1 MVGKFYK
8 RITIIA
14 AAIFFAVLITSCVIL
29 GLKNDKKVSATKL
42 SELEEPIEA
51 VNETDSVAELASVE
65 EKPNFSVFLY
75 PESSKSMVV
84 RTPEIPALT
93 SENSQND
100 VDFSMTE
107 AVYTVCADELVEWAF
122 RAYNEEWEYVTA
134 GCEEGHV
141 DCSGLIKSC
150 VGICARGTEELL
162 AESELKGEISTI
174 PDIPGLG
181 VYMSGHVGIYV
192 GGGMVIDA
200 RTEDSGVGYD
210 AVDYE
215 AWTDWF
221 EIKGV
226 DYSKYSVDF
235 E

>member
-8 RITIIA
+8 RITVISA
-14 AAIFFAVLITSCVIL
+14 ATVFAVLITVCVIL
-29 GLKNDKKVSATKL
+29 GLKNDKKVSTTDL
-42 SELEEPIEA
+42 SELDKPEVI
-51 VNETDSVAELASVE
+51 NETESSIELASVE
-65 EKPNFSVFLY
+65 EKPNFSVF
-75 PESSKSMVV
+75 SKSDSSDEVYV
-84 RTPEIPALT
+84 KT
-93 SENSQND
+93 SGSPLNAIEKSQNVKDYAMTD
-100 VDFSMTE
+100 V
-107 AVYTVCADELVEWAF
+107 VYTVCADELVEWAF
-122 RAYNEEWEYVTA
+122 RAYNEEWEYVSA

-200 RTEDSGVGYD
+200 RTEESGVGYD

-226 DYSKYSVDF
+226 DYSKYSVDC